1 MSVTTS
7 PTPGGLDATDQ
18 VDALPYL
25 SHRDRSRSVPWQ
37 GCPPGQYLLAEGG
50 GRDGVLLPLIGD
62 VTHIGRGAGA
72 TLSLDDS
79 TVSRRHAI
87 IVRRAGTTRILDDRS
102 TNGLIVNGRYT
113 TEAELRD
120 GDVLV
125 IGRLVLTYLEL

>member
-7 PTPGGLDATDQ
+7 PPSAGLHATDQ

-25 SHRDRSRSVPWQ
+25 SHRDRSRSVPWKA
-37 GCPPGQYLLAEGG
+37 CPPGRYLLAEGG
-50 GRDGVLLPLIGD
+50 GRDAVLLPLSGD

-72 TLSLDDS
+72 SLSFDDS

-87 IVRRAGTTRILDDRS
+87 IVRRAGTTRIFDDRS
-102 TNGLIVNGRYT
+102 TNGLLVNGRRT
-113 TEAELRD
+113 TEAELRH

>member
-1 MSVTTS
+1 MSATTS
-7 PTPGGLDATDQ
+7 AASAGLHATDQ

-25 SHRDRSRSVPWQ
+25 SHRDRSRSLPLSD
-37 GCPPGQYLLAEGG
+37 CPPGRYLLAEDGG
-50 GRDGVLLPLIGD
+50 HAGVLLPLSGD

-72 TLSLDDS
+72 SLSFDDS

-87 IVRRAGTTRILDDRS
+87 IVRRGATTRIFDDRS
-102 TNGLIVNGRYT
+102 TNGLVVNGRRT
-113 TEAELRD
+113 TEADLRD

>member
-7 PTPGGLDATDQ
+7 PDSAGLHTTDL

-25 SHRDRSRSVPWQ
+25 SHRDRSHSLPWKD
-37 GCPPGQYLLAEGG
+37 CPPGRYLLAEGG
-50 GRDGVLLPLIGD
+50 GRDGVLLPLSGD
-62 VTHIGRGAGA
+62 VTHIGRGPWAS
-72 TLSLDDS
+72 LSLDDS

-102 TNGLIVNGRYT
+102 TNGVFVNGRRT

-125 IGRLVLTYLEL
+125 IGRLVLTYLEV

>member
-7 PTPGGLDATDQ
+7 PPSAGLHATDQ

-25 SHRDRSRSVPWQ
+25 SYRDRSHSIPW
-37 GCPPGQYLLAEGG
+37 GDCPPGRYLLAQGDEP
-50 GRDGVLLPLIGD
+50 DGVLLPLTGD

-72 TLSLDDS
+72 SLSFDDS

-102 TNGLIVNGRYT
+102 TNGVFVNGRRT
-113 TEAELRD
+113 DEAELHD

>member
-1 MSVTTS
+1 MSATTS
-7 PTPGGLDATDQ
+7 PSGAGLHATDQ

-25 SHRDRSRSVPWQ
+25 SHRDRTRSIRWED
-37 GCPPGQYLLAEGG
+37 CPPGRYLLAEGQR
-50 GRDGVLLPLIGD
+50 RDRVLLPLSGE

-72 TLSLDDS
+72 TLSFDDS

-102 TNGLIVNGRYT
+102 TNGVFVNGRRT

-125 IGRLVLTYLEL
+125 IGRLVLTYREL

>member
-7 PTPGGLDATDQ
+7 PPAAGLHTTDQ

-25 SHRDRSRSVPWQ
+25 SHRDRSRSIRWED
-37 GCPPGQYLLAEGG
+37 CPPGRYLLAEGQ
-50 GRDGVLLPLIGD
+50 GRDRMLLPLSGD

-72 TLSLDDS
+72 SLSFDDS

-87 IVRRAGTTRILDDRS
+87 IVRRGGTTRILDDRS
-102 TNGLIVNGRYT
+102 TNGVFVNGRRT

-125 IGRLVLTYLEL
+125 IGRLVLTYREL

>member
-7 PTPGGLDATDQ
+7 PASAGPHATDL

-25 SHRDRSRSVPWQ
+25 SHRDRSHSLPWKD
-37 GCPPGQYLLAEGG
+37 CPPGRYLLAEGG
-50 GRDGVLLPLIGD
+50 GHDGVLLPLSSD

-72 TLSLDDS
+72 SLSFDDS

-87 IVRRAGTTRILDDRS
+87 IVRRAGTTRIFDDRS
-102 TNGLIVNGRYT
+102 TNGVFVNGRRT
-113 TEAELRD
+113 SEAELRD

-125 IGRLVLTYLEL
+125 IGRLVLTYLET

>member
-1 MSVTTS
+1 MSATT
-7 PTPGGLDATDQ
+7 TPASAGAHATDQ

-25 SHRDRSRSVPWQ
+25 SHRDRSRGIPSKD
-37 GCPPGQYLLAEGG
+37 CPPGHYLLAEGG
-50 GRDGVLLPLIGD
+50 DRDGVLLPLSGD

-72 TLSLDDS
+72 SLSFDDS

-87 IVRRAGTTRILDDRS
+87 IVRRGGTTRIFDDRS
-102 TNGLIVNGRYT
+102 TNGVFVNGRRT
-113 TEAELRD
+113 PEAELHD

>member
-1 MSVTTS
+1 MSATTS
-7 PTPGGLDATDQ
+7 PGLHATDQ

-25 SHRDRSRSVPWQ
+25 SHRDRSRSLPPKD
-37 GCPPGQYLLAEGG
+37 CPPGRYLLAEDG
-50 GRDGVLLPLIGD
+50 GRAGVLLPLSGE

-72 TLSLDDS
+72 SLSFDDS

-87 IVRRAGTTRILDDRS
+87 IVRRGATTRIFDDRS
-102 TNGLIVNGRYT
+102 TNGLVVNGRLT
-113 TEAELRD
+113 AEAELRD

>member
-1 MSVTTS
+1 MSATTS
-7 PTPGGLDATDQ
+7 PPAAGLHATDQ

-25 SHRDRSRSVPWQ
+25 SHRDRRRAVPWEDR
-37 GCPPGQYLLAEGG
+37 PPGRYLLAQGG
-50 GRDGVLLPLIGD
+50 GREGVLLPLTGD

-72 TLSLDDS
+72 SLSFDDS

-87 IVRRAGTTRILDDRS
+87 IVRRAGTTRVLDDRS
-102 TNGLIVNGRYT
+102 TNGVFVNGRRM
-113 TEAELRD
+113 TEAELHD